1 MISYGGITD
10 DKDVVIASLKVEC
23 EKAREREKD
32 NRDSRAAMIYLLED
46 LSETSD
52 EVKKAELQWQATFDA
67 ISDPLF
73 IHDADFNIVR
83 ANAAYSR
90 LAGQSAAEFTGR
102 PYYKVF
108 PLMTKPFDVC
118 SEAMKGVENR
128 LKEAV
133 QERTLDAQGRV
144 FKVKYY
150 PITDKRGGYLFSL
163 NILEDITVA
172 SEMHKRLE
180 AQMRTT
186 SSLLSIAEAA
196 AHKTNIEKLV
206 SEVTKAVSAALN
218 AQACLAYLYE
228 KNLDS
233 FRPVEAHGVKKEYLP
248 DFLSRNLSG
257 QADSV
262 KAAFGG
268 SGTGLADCAEGRFP
282 CPPGFVALRLIP
294 LKNRTTPLG
303 MLIACYE
310 SSAAAAEPDMNVLNG
325 IINQVSMAVEQA
337 RMYAD
342 AVQRGIELARKVE
355 TISTMHEIDKSIL
368 STHESSEILNTVTR
382 LISRLV
388 SCDRA
393 TVAMVDR
400 ERGGFV
406 YHAGFGVDMPY
417 GAFVPFADTSG
428 TEVVETGMPQFQEIG
443 TEAVGILP
451 LEKRLLDA
459 GFLSHI
465 RLPIVIKGEAA
476 AMLSV
481 GAKRRGAFGPD
492 DFSALENLA
501 SQIGIALENAR
512 LVSDLQA
519 LFLSTIKALSK
530 AIDAKSTWTS
540 GHSERVTSYAMLIG
554 ESMKL
559 DAGQMKTIETAG
571 LLHDIGKLGTY
582 EEILN
587 KPGALT
593 PDEYAVMKQH
603 PGKGA
608 EILAPIKQLA
618 DVLAP
623 IRHHHEYY
631 DGAGYPDGLKGEA
644 IPFLARILAVADT
657 IDAMAADR
665 PYRKGRGM
673 DVIAAEIKR
682 CSGAQFDPI
691 VVDAFLKLFEAGEIT
706 EARTGAFLSP
716 PLP

>member
-1 MISYGGITD
+1 MTHYGGVTD
-10 DKDVVIASLKVEC
+10 DKDAVIIALKAEC
-23 EKAREREKD
+23 EKAREREKEF
-32 NRDSRAAMIYLLED
+32 RDSRLAMLYLLED
-46 LSETSD
+46 LSETSA

-67 ISDPLF
+67 VIDPLF
-73 IHDADFNIVR
+73 IHDARFHLVR

-90 LAGQSAAEFTGR
+90 LAGQSAAEFIGQ

-108 PLMTKPFDVC
+108 PLMAKPFDVC
-118 SEAMKGVENR
+118 SEVMKSAENI
-128 LKEAV
+128 KQGGA
-133 QERTLDAQGRV
+133 ERTLDVQGRV

-172 SEMHKRLE
+172 RQMQERLRR
-180 AQMRTT
+180 QMRTT
-186 SSLLSIAEAA
+186 ASLLSIAEAA
-196 AHKTNIEKLV
+196 AHKTDVEKLMI
-206 SEVTKAVSAALN
+206 EVTKAVSAALN
-218 AQACLAYLYE
+218 AQGCLAYLYE

-233 FRPVEAHGVKKEYLP
+233 FRPVGAHAVKKTDLP

-257 QADSV
+257 QADPV
-262 KAAFGG
+262 KAAFDGNGVVITG
-268 SGTGLADCAEGRFP
+268 SGDERFP
-282 CPPGFVALRLIP
+282 CPPGFVAHRLIP
-294 LKNRTTPLG
+294 LKSKTTPLG

-310 SSAAAAEPDMNVLNG
+310 SAQAATEADMSVING
-325 IINQVSMAVEQA
+325 IIAQVSMAVEQA

-342 AVQRGIELARKVE
+342 AVQRGIELARKIQ
-355 TISTMHEIDKSIL
+355 TISTMHEIDTNML
-368 STHESSEILNTVTR
+368 STLESSEILNTVTR

-406 YHAGFGVDMPY
+406 YHAGFGIDMPY
-417 GAFVPFADTSG
+417 GTFVPFADTSAS
-428 TEVVETGMPQFQEIG
+428 EVVETGMPQFEEFMPDKAG
-443 TEAVGILP
+443 L
-451 LEKRLLDA
+451 LRLDKMFADA
-459 GFLSHI
+459 GFTSHI
-465 RLPIVIKGEAA
+465 RLPIVIKAEVAA
-476 AMLSV
+476 ILSV

-492 DFSALENLA
+492 DFSALETLA
-501 SQIGIALENAR
+501 SQIGVALENAR
-512 LVSDLQA
+512 LVSDLSA

-540 GHSERVTSYAMLIG
+540 GHSERVTHYAMLIG
-554 ESMKL
+554 ERMGL
-559 DAGQMKTIETAG
+559 DAKDMKTLETAG

-593 PDEYAVMKQH
+593 PEEYAVMKQH

-618 DVLAP
+618 DVLGP

-631 DGAGYPDGLKGEA
+631 DGAGYPDGLKGAA

-682 CSGAQFDPI
+682 CSGTQFDPI
-691 VVDAFLKLFEAGEIT
+691 VVEAFLKVFEAGEIT
-706 EARTGAFLSP
+706 EATIGAFLSP